1 MILFKS
7 ISFKNFLSFGNN
19 YTTINFTDAS
29 TTLIVGSNGAG
40 KSTILDAITF
50 VLFNKPFRKINKPSL
65 VNSVNNSDCVVQI
78 EFSVG
83 KKEYKVI
90 RGIKPN
96 IFEIWIDDEM
106 LNQDSAT
113 IDQQKYLEQ
122 TILRL
127 NFKSFTQVVILGSST
142 FVPFMQLPAAQRRD
156 IIEDLLDIKIF
167 STMNG
172 ILKDNNK
179 SILDQIKEYE
189 YKLELIKQ
197 KTEVQKKLIKEL
209 TELSDKS
216 IQQKKTKIVELS
228 DKIIELEKLR
238 TSAEEIL
245 KALHQEISELGNPES
260 QLKKLE
266 QYQNNFN
273 NQLKK
278 FNQLNEFFS
287 NNDSC
292 PTCGQNIDNKFKVDK
307 IEENKSQIEEVN
319 SALIQVD
326 DKINTI
332 VNTIT
337 NKTKLLDKALK
348 LSNNL
353 SETNYKI
360 TNINNTIGDIKDEI
374 EDIKTKDSSVDNE
387 KKVLDIIV
395 NEGIDVIEK
404 LKALKKNREEY
415 EIISYLLKDTGIK
428 SKIIKKYLPIFNNLI
443 NKYLQEMDFF
453 VNFMLN
459 ENFEETIKSRHRD
472 DFSYGSFSEGEK
484 MRIDL
489 ALLFTWREI
498 AKIKNSVNTNLLL
511 LDEVC
516 DSSLDISG
524 TDDFIRILRQFDKNI
539 NVFIISHKGDILL
552 DKFEKTLFFE
562 KVKNFSK
569 VKELK

>member
-19 YTTINFTDAS
+19 YTTINFADAS

-65 VNSVNNSDCVVQI
+65 VNSVNNSECVVQI

-83 KKEYKVI
+83 KKEYKII

-122 TILRL
+122 NILRL

-216 IQQKKTKIVELS
+216 IQQKKTKIVEFS
-228 DKIIELEKLR
+228 NKIIELEKLR

-245 KALHQEISELGNPES
+245 KALHQEISDLGTPEL

-287 NNDSC
+287 NNNSC

-307 IEENKSQIEEVN
+307 IKENQSQIEEVN
-319 SALIQVD
+319 NALMQVD
-326 DKINTI
+326 GKIDTI

-337 NKTKLLDKALK
+337 NKTKLLNKVTK
-348 LSNNL
+348 LNTSV

-374 EDIKTKDSSVDNE
+374 EDIETKDSSVDKE

-404 LKALKKNREEY
+404 LKVLKKNKEEY
-415 EIISYLLKDTGIK
+415 EIILYLLKDTGIK